1 MKHFIFKFLAVFFLS
16 PLAFSKPVILPV
28 QPDLLLSALPSA
40 PSSGKLLA
48 SFASNEVMGSGEP
61 VTIATRRYEI
71 PFEDKSVDPPVLK
84 TFFLK
89 LVAMDVGS
97 RSETVENFQSQLAI
111 TGQGAQDMRR
121 VIDFGSGVRGVYRV
135 VAEGS
140 ITCDALCGDRLA
152 LQMEMQ
158 GANEKEFA
166 STFKA
171 LDLTKLADLARRL
184 PTKLESSGRYT
195 LFVVDE
201 LNPKK
206 NRSYQV
212 GTIDFS
218 EEMRDL
224 STNPARP

>member
-1 MKHFIFKFLAVFFLS
+1 
-16 PLAFSKPVILPV
+16 
-28 QPDLLLSALPSA
+28 
-40 PSSGKLLA
+40 
-48 SFASNEVMGSGEP
+48 MGSGEP

-84 TFFLK
+84 TLFLK
-89 LVAMDVGS
+89 LVVMDVGS

-111 TGQGAQDMRR
+111 AGQGAQDMQR

-158 GANEKEFA
+158 GAKEKEFA
-166 STFKA
+166 ATFKA

-184 PTKLESSGRYT
+184 PTKLESSRRYT

-206 NRSYQV
+206 NRSYRV

>member
-1 MKHFIFKFLAVFFLS
+1 MKPLFLTSVFLIAVS
-16 PLAFSKPVILPV
+16 SLAFSKPVILPV

-84 TFFLK
+84 TLFLK
-89 LVAMDVGS
+89 LVVMDVGS

-111 TGQGAQDMRR
+111 AGQGAQDMQR

-158 GANEKEFA
+158 GAKEKEFA
-166 STFKA
+166 ATFKA

-184 PTKLESSGRYT
+184 PTKLESSRRYT

-206 NRSYQV
+206 NRSYRV

>member
-1 MKHFIFKFLAVFFLS
+1 MKSIFLTSLLLIGVS
-16 PLAFSKPVILPV
+16 SLAFSKSVILPV

-48 SFASNEVMGSGEP
+48 SFASNEVMGGGEP

-97 RSETVENFQSQLAI
+97 RSETVETFRSQLSLV
-111 TGQGAQDMRR
+111 GQGEDARR
-121 VIDFGSGVRGVYRV
+121 KIDFGSGVRGVYRV

-140 ITCDALCGDRLA
+140 IICDALCGDRLA

-184 PTKLESSGRYT
+184 PTKLESSKRYT